1 MQVSKQQQEEKE
13 DLIKENNMHN
23 LTNVIR
29 TKSEM
34 GVFSDYPHF
43 FELRREGSQ
52 KPFLFAVR
60 HSENSEF
67 ILSKREGDFTMYGM
81 NFMGILKPNFAG
93 TWFELYDYG
102 FDPK

>member
-1 MQVSKQQQEEKE
+1 
-13 DLIKENNMHN
+13 MHN

-43 FELRREGSQ
+43 FELRREGTL
-52 KPFLFAVR
+52 KPLLFATR
-60 HSENSEF
+60 QSENSEF
-67 ILSKREGDFTMYGM
+67 ILSKQDGDFTMYGT
-81 NFMGILKPNFAG
+81 NYMGSLKPNFAG

-102 FDPK
+102 FDPKQMEHLPKGFLPRQRHV